1 MKSVIKPWVSELTF
15 KQQTVLLTAIRGCD
29 GVEKEDISKKFIR
42 KYREALLHNAVPD
55 DPASKFMVTEITE
68 DDLYYFCK
76 SMDHYPMHWLFHFLH
91 AVEILGYKA
100 PDEYLGWWY
109 RLYLKMVCA
118 LHLNTE
124 SESEMDCR
132 LRDGIPS
139 DCWKT

>member
-1 MKSVIKPWVSELTF
+1 MESVVKSWISELTF

-29 GVEKEDISKKFIR
+29 GIGKEDVSKRFIR
-42 KYREALLHNAVPD
+42 KYRETLLHNAVPGNPD
-55 DPASKFMVTEITE
+55 SHFMTYDISEADIH
-68 DDLYYFCK
+68 YFTK

-100 PDEYLGWWY
+100 PDEYRGWWY

-118 LHLNTE
+118 LHLNPETE
-124 SESEMDCR
+124 SAMDTR
-132 LRDGIPS
+132 LEDGCPS

>member
-1 MKSVIKPWVSELTF
+1 
-15 KQQTVLLTAIRGCD
+15 LTAIRGCD

-42 KYREALLHNAVPD
+42 KYRDALLHNAVPGD
-55 DPASKFMVTEITE
+55 IRSRFMETSISEE
-68 DDLYYFCK
+68 DIYYFTK

-100 PDEYLGWWY
+100 PIDIRGWWY

-118 LHLNTE
+118 LHLNIETE
-124 SESEMDCR
+124 SAMDCR
-132 LRDGIPS
+132 LQDGVTS